1 MKGILQMKFYN
12 LNRPVYLLWNK
23 RVKQD
28 DGMFVYECYINTHKI
43 NYPLFERYRKL
54 FSMYDSYKLV
64 EITTSKT
71 LRTEPN
77 KTEQEINKT
86 IHTYWRTI

>member
-1 MKGILQMKFYN
+1 MKGTLQMKFYN
-12 LNRPVYLLWNK
+12 LNRSVYLLWNK

-28 DGMFVYECYINTHKI
+28 DGMLTCEFFINRHKI

-54 FSMYDSYKLV
+54 FNMYDNYKLV
-64 EITTSKT
+64 EMTTSKT

-77 KTEQEINKT
+77 RTIQEINKT
-86 IHTYWRTI
+86 IHTYWRVM